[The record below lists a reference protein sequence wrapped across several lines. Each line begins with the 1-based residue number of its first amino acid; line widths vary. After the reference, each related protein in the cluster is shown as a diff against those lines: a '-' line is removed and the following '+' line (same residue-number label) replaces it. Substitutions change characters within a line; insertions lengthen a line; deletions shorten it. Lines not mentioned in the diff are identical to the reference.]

1 MTDIFDQIK
10 AELNDHTPVFDN
22 LTNSLRPL
30 MQSSE
35 IVGGLKALMA
45 LYNRI
50 EEHAKNYKTLNASD
64 LLKYIDQVREET
76 VRNRRG

>member
-1 MTDIFDQIK
+1 MSDVFDQIK
-10 AELNDHTPVFDN
+10 AELQDHTPLFDN

-50 EEHAKNYKTLNASD
+50 EEHNRNYKTLNVSD